1 MMIDTSKCDNTESI
15 KNAMIFEHNRAMIPV
30 LKREI
35 TETEMKIEKLKSY
48 LVRLNA
54 EYDKTLS
61 AVENY
66 MIAHKKIIIVED
78 TEEWK

>member
-15 KNAMIFEHNRAMIPV
+15 KNAMIFEHNRAMIPI

-35 TETEMKIEKLKSY
+35 AETEMKIEKLRSY
-48 LVRLNA
+48 LISLED

-66 MIAHKKIIIVED
+66 MIAHKKIIIED
-78 TEEWK
+78 AEEWK